1 MCAHRAKSFGRS
13 LARCFT
19 LFVMLFGAVRS
30 DGQPVSESRAR
41 TQALGTHSQRTA
53 NSVIHWN
60 AIASQQ
66 IEAIGPV
73 IDSRVF
79 AILHA
84 AIHDAVNAVERR
96 FEPYTFKERAAPEA
110 SVDAAVA
117 TAARDVLVTLSPTL
131 RDKTEREY
139 AAALAAIRDGPAKK
153 EGILVGRRS
162 ATANLAR
169 RARDDVP
176 AGPWPPQSGA
186 ITQPV
191 YVPTGKPG
199 DYAFTPPFDK
209 PPMGPIA
216 LFPGWGALKPF
227 VVDIRKYRL
236 HGPDPLGS
244 EAYAR
249 DVDSTRLL
257 GGLTSK
263 ARTRDQTETAFFWF
277 EPFDLWSEIGRKV
290 LIQRGA
296 DVWESARILA
306 LVHLAVA
313 DAGIACFE
321 AKYRFRFWRPLTA
334 IRRAGEDGNPATQP
348 DKDWVPLLW
357 PTSDTAPPKFFIPPI
372 PDYPSAAA
380 TLSAAAAE
388 VLKSTVGDEFSF
400 EVTSPWLPRVTRRFA
415 SFSQAAR
422 ETGMSRFYGG
432 IHFLRAVRDGAQL
445 GQSIGRDASRLLPPV
460 GTNDR

>member
-1 MCAHRAKSFGRS
+1 
-13 LARCFT
+13 
-19 LFVMLFGAVRS
+19 MLFGAVRC
-30 DGQPVSESRAR
+30 DGQPVSESRAS
-41 TQALGTHSQRTA
+41 TQTLGTHAERSV

-60 AIASQQ
+60 AVASHQ

-73 IDSRVF
+73 TDSRVF

-84 AIHDAVNAVERR
+84 AIHDAVNAIERR
-96 FEPYTFKERAAPEA
+96 FEPYTFKERASAEA

-117 TAARDVLVTLSPTL
+117 TAARDVLVTLSPAL

-139 AAALAAIRDGPAKK
+139 AASLAAIPDSPAKK
-153 EGILVGRRS
+153 EGISVGRRS

-169 RARDDVP
+169 RAGDDVP
-176 AGPWPPQSGA
+176 AGPWPPPSGA

-191 YVPTGKPG
+191 YAPTGKPG
-199 DYAFTPPFDK
+199 DYAFTPPFDQ

-227 VVDIRKYRL
+227 AVDIRKYQL

-244 EAYAR
+244 AAYAR
-249 DVDSTRLL
+249 DIDSTMSL
-257 GGLTSK
+257 GSLTSK
-263 ARTRDQTETAFFWF
+263 ARTKDQTETAFFWF
-277 EPFDLWSEIGRKV
+277 EPFELWSELGRKV
-290 LIQRGA
+290 LTQRGA

-321 AKYRFRFWRPLTA
+321 AKYRYRFWRPLTA
-334 IRRAGEDGNPATQP
+334 IRRADEDGNPSTQP

-380 TLSAAAAE
+380 MLSAAAAE
-388 VLKSTVGDEFSF
+388 VMKNTLGDDFNF
-400 EVTSPWLPRVTRRFA
+400 ELTSPWLPGVTRRFT

-422 ETGMSRFYGG
+422 ENGMSRVFGG

-445 GQSIGRDASRLLPPV
+445 GQSIGGDVSRLLPPV
-460 GTNDR
+460 EHNDR

>member
-1 MCAHRAKSFGRS
+1 
-13 LARCFT
+13 
-19 LFVMLFGAVRS
+19 MLFGAVRC
-30 DGQPVSESRAR
+30 DGQPVSESRAS
-41 TQALGTHSQRTA
+41 TQTLGTHAERSV

-79 AILHA
+79 AIFHS
-84 AIHDAVNAVERR
+84 AIHDAVNAIERR

-117 TAARDVLVTLSPTL
+117 TAAHDVLVTLSPTL

-139 AAALAAIRDGPAKK
+139 AASLAAIPDSPAKK
-153 EGILVGRRS
+153 EGINIGRRS

-169 RARDDVP
+169 RAGDGVP

-191 YVPTGKPG
+191 YAPTGQPG
-199 DYAFTPPFDK
+199 DYAFTPPFDQ

-227 VVDIRKYRL
+227 AVDIRKYQL
-236 HGPDPLGS
+236 HGPDRLGS
-244 EAYAR
+244 AAYAR
-249 DVDSTRLL
+249 DIDSTKSL
-257 GGLTSK
+257 GSLTSK
-263 ARTRDQTETAFFWF
+263 ARTKDQTETAFFWF
-277 EPFDLWSEIGRKV
+277 EPFELWSELGRNV
-290 LIQRGA
+290 LTQRGA

-306 LVHLAVA
+306 LVHFAVA

-321 AKYRFRFWRPLTA
+321 AKYRYRFWRPLTA
-334 IRRAGEDGNPATQP
+334 IRRADEDGNASTQP

-388 VLKSTVGDEFSF
+388 VMKNTLGDEFNF
-400 EVTSPWLPRVTRRFA
+400 ELTSPWLPGITRRFT

-422 ETGMSRFYGG
+422 ENGMSRFFGG
-432 IHFLRAVRDGAQL
+432 IHFLRAVRDGALL
-445 GQSIGRDASRLLPPV
+445 GQSIGRDVSRLLPPV